1 MRPFEVQ
8 ELALPMSGKARSEKR
23 PMPRP
28 TALGILMILAAA
40 VMLVIGARS
49 RNPALTLSA
58 ALLLGIIGASAYLT
72 VRNVER
78 AVVERD
84 TTLRGQV
91 GHPVPFRLEVTSP
104 RSLGGFLIAKDRNFG
119 VRPALVPTKGGRYEG
134 SWLLLLTQRGRW
146 TELRTA
152 LACSMP
158 MGLFVAKR
166 EFKSDADVEIG
177 PATSEV
183 ELPAFLQHVDGPGE
197 RQSRPP
203 RAGRGIDYLNIRE
216 YRHGDR
222 IRHIHWRASARHD
235 DLLVREFES
244 EGHATLVVALDTQ
257 GVFRHFETEESSS
270 YFDLT
275 SVTPAAPSVS
285 LGDYASERA
294 VSVAA
299 SIALAALREGDV
311 VYLLTASQGLVKA
324 RSREEVMSFWA
335 NVEFGMHQPVTRL
348 IADIPPRTQLA
359 IVGAGPLIPY
369 ISEIPESSAL
379 FLVSPP
385 VWSPVPTWYVPM
397 EGPLCFLPQPA
408 A

>member
-1 MRPFEVQ
+1 MTGGPQ
-8 ELALPMSGKARSEKR
+8 SEKR
-23 PMPRP
+23 PLPRP
-28 TALGILMILAAA
+28 TSVGILMLIAA
-40 VMLVIGARS
+40 VLMLVIGARS
-49 RNPALTLSA
+49 KNVALTLAA
-58 ALLLGIIGASAYLT
+58 ALLLGVIGASAYLAQ
-72 VRNVER
+72 RNVEK
-78 AVVERD
+78 AIVERD

-91 GHPVPFRLEVTSP
+91 GHPVPFRLEVSAP

-119 VRPALVPTKGGRYEG
+119 VRPALVPTKGGKYQG

-166 EFKSDADVEIG
+166 EFRSEADVEIG
-177 PATSEV
+177 PATYEI
-183 ELPAFLQHVDGPGE
+183 ELPGFLHHVDGPGE

-203 RAGRGIDYLNIRE
+203 RPGRGIDYLSIRE

-222 IRHIHWRASARHD
+222 IRHIHWRATARHD
-235 DLLVREFES
+235 ELLVREFES

-257 GVFRHFETEESSS
+257 GVFRPGAAGAEANGYYE
-270 YFDLT
+270 LT
-275 SVTPAAPSVS
+275 TVTPAAPSVS

-311 VYLLTASQGLVKA
+311 VFLLTASQGLVKA
-324 RSREEVMSFWA
+324 RSREEAMSFWA
-335 NVEFGMHQPVTRL
+335 NVEFGAHPPVTRL
-348 IADIPPRTQLA
+348 LTNLPPRTQLA
-359 IVGAGPLIPY
+359 VVGAGPLIPY
-369 ISEIPESSAL
+369 ISELPDTSAL

-397 EGPLCFLPQPA
+397 DGPIYFIPQPA